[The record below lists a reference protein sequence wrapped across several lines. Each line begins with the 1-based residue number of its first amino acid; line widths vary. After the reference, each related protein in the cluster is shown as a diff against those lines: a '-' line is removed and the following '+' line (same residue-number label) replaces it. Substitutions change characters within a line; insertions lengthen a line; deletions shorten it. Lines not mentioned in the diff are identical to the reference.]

1 MTAPQAELLM
11 AAIAHVAT
19 EFEPFREGW
28 PGVAETS
35 AEVDEIEGGAKA
47 FTHEL
52 ANAVRA
58 LHVLHPEVVA
68 RWTRTG

>member
-28 PGVAETS
+28 PGITENS
-35 AEVDEIEGGAKA
+35 AEVDEIKGGAKA
-47 FTHEL
+47 FAHEL

-58 LHVLHPEVVA
+58 LHELQPEVVA
-68 RWTRTG
+68 RWRRT